1 MRNKGDDKGD
11 GVAKDSVA
19 AVKWFHKAAK
29 QGHKFSL
36 LLRLEF
42 GVE

>member
-1 MRNKGDDKGD
+1 MRNKGD

-42 GVE
+42 GGE